1 MAVVPAPTAM
11 DRPVQPMLHAASL
24 DETIRF
30 YVDVLGFTVESTWP
44 EGEPTWCALV
54 NGPAR
59 LMFTSTPSE
68 GALVPALTGTIYLYP
83 ADVDALAAALPDGTV
98 VLAGPRDE
106 AWGMRELALEDP
118 NGYLI
123 KLGQPVAR

>member
-1 MAVVPAPTAM
+1 M

-30 YVDVLGFTVESTWP
+30 YVDVLGFTVEATWP
-44 EGEPTWCALV
+44 EREPTWCALV

-59 LMFTSTPSE
+59 LMFTNDPSE
-68 GALVPALTGTIYLYP
+68 GALEPALTGSIYLYP
-83 ADVDALAAALPDGTV
+83 ADVDAVAAALPDGTV

-123 KLGQPVAR
+123 KLGQPLDR